1 MSEITLSL
9 EHPSL
14 GCGEIIARYD
24 LSEIQEK
31 AYQQGRADCL
41 REAHRFADQESYK
54 EGYKRGLEQGRADE
68 LDKITKM
75 MLLGCDELECE
86 KCDYRLYSEDVCQQA
101 YTFEM
106 LGKYIEEQLKSQ
118 DSTK

>member
-31 AYQQGRADCL
+31 AYQQGRADK
-41 REAHRFADQESYK
+41 YK
-54 EGYKRGLEQGRADE
+54 EITSEYMLLTEEQVADIRADAID
-68 LDKITKM
+68 LIDRH
-75 MLLGCDELECE
+75 LWN
-86 KCDYRLYSEDVCQQA
+86 YSQEVWED
-101 YTFEM
+101 FKPI
-106 LGKYIEEQLKSQ
+106 LKQLKEQSE
-118 DSTK
+118 KP